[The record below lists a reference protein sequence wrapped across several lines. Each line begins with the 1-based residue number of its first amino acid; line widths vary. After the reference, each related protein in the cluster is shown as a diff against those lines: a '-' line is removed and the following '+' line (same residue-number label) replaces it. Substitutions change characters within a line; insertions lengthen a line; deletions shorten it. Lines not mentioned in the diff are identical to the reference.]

1 METKLYGSVLI
12 KAAQILDVL
21 GDGKSKTI
29 HEISTVTGITPPTVS
44 KILTTLVYI
53 GYVSKARESKEYF
66 LGTKLIQFGNVKTD
80 TTSLIEITQPFLQM
94 LQSEIDETVHFAVP
108 RENEVVYVNKIEPKN
123 QNIYM
128 TSKIGL
134 TRPLYSS
141 GIGKAVL
148 STYDDTVIN
157 DYLATTKLI
166 PFTDHTITTPQKLLT
181 EIKKIRKQG
190 FSIDDEEQEKDMYC
204 VATYIKQ
211 ADITVGALSISLPKF
226 RMTEAYRNKIIKAIL
241 DIKVKIETE
250 INS

>member
-1 METKLYGSVLI
+1 MEGKLYGSVLV

-29 HEISTVTGITPPTVS
+29 HEVSAATGINPPTVS

-53 GYVSKARESKEYF
+53 GYASKASESKEYF
-66 LGTKLIQFGNVKTD
+66 LGTKFIQFSNVKTD
-80 TTSLIEITQPFLQM
+80 ITSLIEITQPFLEL
-94 LQSEIDETVHFAVP
+94 LQSKIDETVHFAVP

-134 TRPLYSS
+134 TRPFYSS

-148 STYDDTVIN
+148 STYDDDRVAR
-157 DYLATTKLI
+157 YLATAKMT
-166 PFTDHTITTPQKLLT
+166 PFTEHTITEPQQLMA

-190 FSIDDEEQEKDMYC
+190 FAIDDEEQEKDMYC
-204 VATYIKQ
+204 VATYLKQ
-211 ADITVGALSISLPKF
+211 ASITVGALSISLPKF
-226 RMTEAYRNKIIKAIL
+226 RMTPAYRDKIIKELLAV
-241 DIKVKIETE
+241 KQKIEVE
-250 INS
+250 LN

>member
-1 METKLYGSVLI
+1 MEGKLYGSVLI

-29 HEISTVTGITPPTVS
+29 HEISTKTSINPPTVS
-44 KILTTLVYI
+44 KILTTLMYI
-53 GYVSKARESKEYF
+53 GYVSKAKESKEYF
-66 LGTKLIQFGNVKTD
+66 LGTKFIQFSKVRTD
-80 TTSLIEITQPFLQM
+80 TTTLIEITQPFLQM
-94 LQSEIDETVHFAVP
+94 LQNKIDETVHFAVP

-148 STYDDTVIN
+148 STYDDAKVA
-157 DYLATTKLI
+157 DYANNTPLK
-166 PFTDHTITTPQKLLT
+166 PFTDHTITNPEQLIT
-181 EIKKIRKQG
+181 EIQKIRKQG
-190 FSIDDEEQEKDMYC
+190 FSVDDEEQEKDMYC

-211 ADITVGALSISLPKF
+211 GNITVGALSISLPKF
-226 RMTEAYRNKIIKAIL
+226 RVTPTYKKKIIKEIL
-241 DIKVKIETE
+241 AVKQRIEAE
-250 INS
+250 ID

>member
-1 METKLYGSVLI
+1 MESKLYGSVLI

-29 HEISTVTGITPPTVS
+29 HEISAKTDINPPTVS
-44 KILTTLVYI
+44 KILTTLMYI
-53 GYVSKARESKEYF
+53 GYVSKANENKEYF
-66 LGTKLIQFGNVKTD
+66 LGTKFIQFSKVRTD
-80 TTSLIEITQPFLQM
+80 TTTLIEITEPFLQM
-94 LQSEIDETVHFAVP
+94 LQDKIDETVHFAVP

-148 STYDDTVIN
+148 STYDDAKVT
-157 DYLATTKLI
+157 DYANSTDLK
-166 PFTDHTITTPQKLLT
+166 PFTDHTITDPQQLLA
-181 EIKKIRKQG
+181 EIHKIRKQG
-190 FSIDDEEQEKDMYC
+190 YSIDDEEQEKDMYC

-211 ADITVGALSISLPKF
+211 GNITVAALSVSLPKF
-226 RMTEAYRNKIIKAIL
+226 RVTTTYKNKIINEIL
-241 DIKVKIETE
+241 DIKQKIEAE
-250 INS
+250 ID